1 MALATTILDFILNL
15 KYFVLTKCE
24 KGTQSVSRFN
34 ETVEQKVLYLHGRP
48 YDCKRS
54 RCPVCRKKCP
64 VYDHKHQ
71 KEAKWRLP
79 NLNGI
84 PTYICYRPCRI
95 ECKEHGVLTEYIPWA
110 DGTSRFTPDFNNE
123 VAWLVTQM
131 SKTAIATFFNINWRT
146 VGNCV
151 KAAHSRL
158 EPDVSQRLHCGLKRI
173 CVDETSYR
181 KGHSYITVVYDMD
194 RNRVVWISEK
204 HGEKVFE
211 QFCLLL
217 TEEERN
223 AITVVAGDGARW
235 IDSCTEKYF
244 KNAKRCVD
252 FFHVVEWTNEALDKV
267 RLATASQARKEYADM
282 KKAFEEEEAEVKA
295 ELLKLREQ
303 VCKAESEL
311 EKFPKRG
318 RPSKAKKEQLEYL
331 DELRQRLQDAE
342 TKDKESRPAGKG
354 RPRKENFT
362 AEHQAVLDEFEESIR
377 KIKGAKYALGKNP
390 KNRTAN
396 QDAMV
401 ELIQNSYPDLYKALQ
416 QKEELRIIL
425 HMKDAD
431 LALGKLDTWIKTVSE
446 GSMPAMKELG
456 EKIARHRDNI
466 INAIRYQANSSQC
479 EATNTTIKA
488 LIKTARGFRN
498 LDNMIALIY
507 LKCSDIVVPL
517 NNRTQCDADLKDA
530 MRARAKRL
538 KQEREAKKMAG
549 KTA

>member
-1 MALATTILDFILNL
+1 MALATTILNYVLNL
-15 KYFVLTKCE
+15 KYFVLSKWENVTL
-24 KGTQSVSRFN
+24 SVSRFN
-34 ETVEQKVLYLHGRP
+34 EPVEQKVIYLHGRP
-48 YDCKRS
+48 YECKRS
-54 RCPVCRKKCP
+54 RCPICRKKCP
-64 VYDHKHQ
+64 AYDYKHQ
-71 KEAKWRLP
+71 EESKWRLP

-84 PTYICYRPCRI
+84 PVYVCYRPRRI
-95 ECKEHGVLTEYIPWA
+95 ECETHGVHNEYIPWA
-110 DGTSRFTPDFNNE
+110 DGISRFTEDFNNE

-131 SKTAIATFFNINWRT
+131 SKTAIATFLGINWRT

-217 TEEERN
+217 TEEERD

-282 KKAFEEEEAEVKA
+282 KKVFEEEEAKVET
-295 ELLKLREQ
+295 ELSKLREQ
-303 VCKAESEL
+303 VRNAESEL

-318 RPSKAKKEQLEYL
+318 RPSKAKKEQLDYL
-331 DELRQRLQDAE
+331 DKLKQRLQDAE
-342 TKDKESRPAGKG
+342 AKDKESRPAGKG
-354 RPRKENFT
+354 RPRKESFT
-362 AEHQAVLDEFEESIR
+362 AEHQAALDECEESIR

-390 KNRTAN
+390 ENRTAN

-431 LALGKLDTWIKTVSE
+431 LALDKLDTWIQSVSE
-446 GSMPAMKELG
+446 GSVHAMKELG
-456 EKIARHRDNI
+456 KKIKRHKENI
-466 INAIRYQANSSQC
+466 LNAIRYQANSSQC
-479 EATNTTIKA
+479 ESTNTTIKA

-517 NNRTQCDADLKDA
+517 NNRVQCDAHLKNE

-538 KQEREAKKMAG
+538 KQEREAKKITG
-549 KTA
+549 KKA

>member
-1 MALATTILDFILNL
+1 MALATTVLNFVL
-15 KYFVLTKCE
+15 NIKYFMLIKCE
-24 KGTQSVSRFN
+24 NVTQSVSRFN
-34 ETVEQKVLYLHGRP
+34 ESFEQKVIHLHGHP

-54 RCPVCRKKCP
+54 RCPKCMKKCP

-71 KEAKWRLP
+71 EESKWRLP

-84 PTYICYRPCRI
+84 PVFICYRPCRI
-95 ECKEHGVLTEYIPWA
+95 ECKTHGVLTEYIPWA
-110 DGTSRFTPDFNNE
+110 DGASRFTEDFNNE
-123 VAWLVTQM
+123 AAWLVTQM
-131 SKTAIATFFNINWRT
+131 SKTAIATFLDINWRT

-173 CVDETSYR
+173 CVDETSYK
-181 KGHSYITVVYDMD
+181 KGHKYITVVYDMD

-217 TEEERN
+217 TEKERD
-223 AITVVAGDGARW
+223 AITVVAGDGAKW

-252 FFHVVEWTNEALDKV
+252 FFHVVEWANEALDKV
-267 RLATASQARKEYADM
+267 RLATAVQAREEYASI
-282 KKAFEEEEAEVKA
+282 KKSFEDEETEYKT

-303 VCKAESEL
+303 VSKAEAEL
-311 EKFPKRG
+311 EKFTKRG
-318 RPSKAKKEQLEYL
+318 KPSKTKKEHLEYL
-331 DELRQRLQDAE
+331 DELKQFLKDVE
-342 TKDKESRPAGKG
+342 TKEKESRPAGKG

-362 AEHQAVLDEFEESIR
+362 AEHQAILDEYEESIK

-390 KNRTAN
+390 ENRTAN

-425 HMKDAD
+425 HIKDAE
-431 LALGKLDTWIKTVSE
+431 LASNKLDSWINAVSEDSIPAMRKLGKKIK
-446 GSMPAMKELG
+446 
-456 EKIARHRDNI
+456 RHRDNI
-466 INAIRYQANSSQC
+466 LNAIRYQANSSQC
-479 EATNTTIKA
+479 ESTNTTIKA

-498 LDNMIALIY
+498 LDNMTALIY
-507 LKCSDIVVPL
+507 LKCSDIIVPL
-517 NNRTQCDADLKDA
+517 NNRAQCDADLKAA

-538 KQEREAKKMAG
+538 KQEREAKKRVG
-549 KTA
+549 